1 MKITITISDNAV
13 DRLTRMVNNIAK
25 AADHIGNAARN
36 LTPGPPTRRSGLRS
50 LRLAADAAFM
60 RILGRTR
67 L

>member
-1 MKITITISDNAV
+1 MKITITVSDNAV

-50 LRLAADAAFM
+50 LRWAADAAFM